1 MEPSPGLPKTLPKL
15 RSYRVRLRGVPKT
28 VGTDV
33 VFEKIIACFKR
44 HQRNLYDKP
53 DFVLCDVSRRG
64 GCLDLLVAASCK
76 GLVLERL
83 KKLKINCTRVR
94 CRLFNPTHWKSQHGF
109 AAWLVNQYGL
119 DSGDPGRRRVRV
131 GQRRPIGNNL
141 TYHVWNRTAHGR
153 LLFGSA
159 EKDLIVTVVCQ
170 ICRQLRVQLHTF
182 VVMDNHFHLIV
193 TTQNDTS
200 ISELMHQID
209 WQISTQYNR
218 LHKTVGTLW
227 QGPFK
232 HSIWEPT
239 AVNLLRLID
248 YVHANPLRAGL
259 VTEPGQ
265 YRWSSFSHYAGT
277 QRRKALVVPLVLRR
291 RWPQRIKRERCY
303 LEHFNCQY
311 RSSKLQYDAQMG
323 QVGVVGSDKFVKTV
337 KATLAGPERLPAFL
351 SQVLKLKRLG
361 VVWGLKTL
369 LHLLC
374 QPLVNTWLQ
383 AQNMCKELVDR
394 IEPLVPF
401 REAPA

>member
-1 MEPSPGLPKTLPKL
+1 
-15 RSYRVRLRGVPKT
+15 
-28 VGTDV
+28 
-33 VFEKIIACFKR
+33 
-44 HQRNLYDKP
+44 
-53 DFVLCDVSRRG
+53 
-64 GCLDLLVAASCK
+64 
-76 GLVLERL
+76 
-83 KKLKINCTRVR
+83 
-94 CRLFNPTHWKSQHGF
+94 
-109 AAWLVNQYGL
+109 
-119 DSGDPGRRRVRV
+119 
-131 GQRRPIGNNL
+131 
-141 TYHVWNRTAHGR
+141 
-153 LLFGSA
+153 
-159 EKDLIVTVVCQ
+159 
-170 ICRQLRVQLHTF
+170 
-182 VVMDNHFHLIV
+182 
-193 TTQNDTS
+193 
-200 ISELMHQID
+200 
-209 WQISTQYNR
+209 
-218 LHKTVGTLW
+218 LW

-259 VTEPGQ
+259 ATEPSQ
-265 YRWSSFSHYAGT
+265 YRWSGFSHYAGT